1 MTISMAPL
9 GRRLAFMLRALR
21 HRDYRLFFAGQL
33 ISLCGTW
40 MTIIATGWLVYRLTG
55 SALLLGVVTFA
66 GQIPVL
72 FLGPF
77 AGLLADRVDQRRA
90 LIVLQTLSMVQSFAL
105 AALTLAGHPTIGA
118 LIALNLVQGIITAL
132 DIPTRQAFLVHM
144 IEDRDDLG
152 NAIALNS
159 SMFNA
164 ARIAGPALGAVV
176 IAAVGE
182 GWCFFLDGCSFL
194 AVIGAFLLM
203 TPRRPVKPTARRGVK
218 EDFLDGWH
226 TVARRGPI
234 RRIICLLALVS
245 LLGAP
250 YLTLMPIFARS
261 ILEGDAHTLGLLMGA
276 SGAGAFLGAAWLAG
290 RRSVLGLGLVIPC
303 AAGIFALSIIGFAW
317 SRTLWV
323 SLLFLFVGGGGLMIQ
338 MAASNTILQTIVE
351 DERRGRVM
359 SFYMVA
365 VIGMAP
371 FGSLIMGSL
380 SEQIGPSLTITLGAV
395 LCGLAAARFFTG
407 LEELRAAVRPIYRRI
422 GILPEARTAT
432 EAASRLSFEARD

>member
-1 MTISMAPL
+1 MV
-9 GRRLAFMLRALR
+9 RALR
-21 HRDYRLFFAGQL
+21 HRNYRLFFAGQL

-55 SALLLGVVTFA
+55 SPLLLGVVTFA
-66 GQIPVL
+66 GQIPAL
-72 FLGPF
+72 LLGPF

-90 LIVLQTLSMVQSFAL
+90 LIILQSLSMLQSFAL
-105 AALTLAGHPTIGA
+105 AALTLGGQPTISA
-118 LIALNLVQGIITAL
+118 LIALNLLQGVITAI
-132 DIPTRQAFLVHM
+132 DIPIRQAFLVHM
-144 IEDRDDLG
+144 IEDRGDLG

-164 ARIAGPALGAVV
+164 ARLIGPTLGAMV

-194 AVIGAFLLM
+194 AVIGAFVLM
-203 TPRRPVKPTARRGVK
+203 NTRPPVAPAGPRGLRA
-218 EDFLDGWH
+218 DFLDGWR
-226 TVARRGPI
+226 TVARPGPI
-234 RRIICLLALVS
+234 RRIISLLAVVS

-250 YLTLMPIFARS
+250 YLTLMPVFARS
-261 ILEGDAHTLGLLMGA
+261 ILQGDAHTLGLLMGA
-276 SGAGAFLGAAWLAG
+276 SGAGAFAGAAWLAA

-303 AAGIFALSIIGFAW
+303 AAGVFALALLGFAW
-317 SRTLWV
+317 SRTIWA
-323 SLLFLFVGGGGLMIQ
+323 SLVFLFAGGGGLMIQ

-359 SFYMVA
+359 SFYMMA

-371 FGSLIMGSL
+371 FGSLLMGSL
-380 SEQIGPSLTITLGAV
+380 SEQVGASLTITLGSV
-395 LCGLAAARFFTG
+395 CCAAAAAWFFTG

-422 GILPEARTAT
+422 GILPEARTAA
-432 EAASRLSFEARD
+432 EEASRLSFEARD